1 MKTIIHKAED
11 RGFANHGW
19 LQANHSFSFAS
30 WYNPEKVHFGAL
42 RVLNDDIIAPKMGF
56 GTHPHDNMEIITI
69 PLKGVL
75 KHRDNMGD
83 DWIPVVPGEVQ
94 VMSAG
99 TGVQHS
105 EINGSVD
112 EYLSL
117 FQIWIIPEEQ
127 SVKPR
132 YDQKTFSE
140 ADRKGRLQTLVT
152 SFKDE
157 EENSL
162 KIHQDAKLSRIDLKE
177 GQSFTYDLKSK
188 DHGVYVMNIS
198 GGVSILDINLSTR
211 DALGISETSDFEI
224 NATEDSELLFIE
236 VPMISL

>member
-112 EYLSL
+112 EYC
-117 FQIWIIPEEQ
+117 
-127 SVKPR
+127 R
-132 YDQKTFSE
+132 
-140 ADRKGRLQTLVT
+140 
-152 SFKDE
+152 
-157 EENSL
+157 
-162 KIHQDAKLSRIDLKE
+162 
-177 GQSFTYDLKSK
+177 
-188 DHGVYVMNIS
+188 
-198 GGVSILDINLSTR
+198 
-211 DALGISETSDFEI
+211 
-224 NATEDSELLFIE
+224 
-236 VPMISL
+236 